1 MPIVNVTLP
10 SDGTGADVGDYNPA
24 ILAILAV
31 LNGHIASDNIEPG
44 SLDWSVM
51 SGTMTNV
58 IPSTAMQDSGSME
71 KFRAESKIGFSA
83 SGLVWSA
90 LTGLNA
96 TMTAGVQY
104 TPDGLRRNISAVT
117 SRAFTASKDTY
128 ISISPAGA
136 LSYQEVANN
145 AAQPALGTDYRWLA
159 KVVTSASAITSVTDM
174 RQTGAVG
181 PQNIDWAALP
191 RFSAYSNST
200 VPITNTTLVTPFN
213 QKLFDNYNAYNTST
227 YAYTIPMSGYY
238 QVNTQVWMGWAGAG
252 SSESCSIQMRVNNST
267 VNMPESETMNG
278 SDNTNRIMRPKI
290 STMMYFNAGDT
301 VQVASKFAG
310 ARDIVGSQSHTWFN
324 MYLISK

>member
-58 IPSTAMQDSGSME
+58 IPSTAMQDSGSAE

-96 TMTAGVQY
+96 TMTAGIQY
-104 TPDGLRRNISAVT
+104 TPDGLRRSISAVT

-128 ISISPAGA
+128 ISVSPAGA

-159 KVVTSASAITSVTDM
+159 KVVTSVSAITSVTDM
-174 RQTGAVG
+174 RQTGVIG
-181 PQNIDWAALP
+181 SQNIDWGTLQKPLSFNVGNGTITAGGLII
-191 RFSAYSNST
+191 ST
-200 VPITNTTLVTPFN
+200 NYEFIAGRPYLVATKF
-213 QKLFDNYNAYNTST
+213 F
-227 YAYTIPMSGYY
+227 
-238 QVNTQVWMGWAGAG
+238 QVNGT
-252 SSESCSIQMRVNNST
+252 S
-267 VNMPESETMNG
+267 G
-278 SDNTNRIMRPKI
+278 SDIWTATLTDGGTTMDTYRLSGSNFQRAETNLNIYTPATSGTRNVQLNIIRIQG
-290 STMMYFNAGDT
+290 SGTLYFEQGQLFIAP
-301 VQVASKFAG
+301 VV
-310 ARDIVGSQSHTWFN
+310 
-324 MYLISK
+324 

>member
-71 KFRAESKIGFSA
+71 KWRDEANIGFTA

-96 TMTAGVQY
+96 TMTAGIQY
-104 TPDGLRRNISAVT
+104 TPDGLRRSISAVT
-117 SRAFTASKDTY
+117 SRTFTASKDTY

-136 LSYQEVANN
+136 IAYTEVANN

-159 KVVTSASAITSVTDM
+159 KVVTSVSAITSVTDM
-174 RQTGAVG
+174 RQTAVIG
-181 PQNIDWAALP
+181 SQNIDWATLTNSGVPVINGITLGNATVSYKWWIIGKLVHVELHIIGGTTTSASGLVEIPLP
-191 RFSAYSNST
+191 VPPAAY
-200 VPITNTTLVTPFN
+200 
-213 QKLFDNYNAYNTST
+213 
-227 YAYTIPMSGYY
+227 YY
-238 QVNTQVWMGWAGAG
+238 SQVWQHYGYGIMTDEG
-252 SSESCSIQMRVNNST
+252 SFVYD
-267 VNMPESETMNG
+267 V
-278 SDNTNRIMRPKI
+278 
-290 STMMYFNAGDT
+290 
-301 VQVASKFAG
+301 VVASKG
-310 ARDIVGSQSHTWFN
+310 GSSTYGTLIVKKADTAYVSTSTQVSSTTPFPFGNNDKLS
-324 MYLISK
+324 ISMDYEAA

>member
-58 IPSTAMQDSGSME
+58 IPSTAMQDSGSAE

-96 TMTAGVQY
+96 TMTAGIQY
-104 TPDGLRRNISAVT
+104 TPDGLRRSISAVT

-128 ISISPAGA
+128 VSISPAGA
-136 LSYQEVANN
+136 IAYTEVANN

-159 KVVTSASAITSVTDM
+159 KVVTSASDITSVTDM
-174 RQTGAVG
+174 RQTAVIG
-181 PQNIDWAALP
+181 SQNIDWAASIWYGVLATGTYQ
-191 RFSAYSNST
+191 FTGLADAQQL
-200 VPITNTTLVTPFN
+200 IT
-213 QKLFDNYNAYNTST
+213 
-227 YAYTIPMSGYY
+227 TIPTDRFKNGNGKYRIDLSLEITWGGLASPPS
-238 QVNTQVWMGWAGAG
+238 VRIVL
-252 SSESCSIQMRVNNST
+252 S
-267 VNMPESETMNG
+267 NMINPV
-278 SDNTNRIMRPKI
+278 P
-290 STMMYFNAGDT
+290 AW
-301 VQVASKFAG
+301 VASKANRW
-310 ARDIVGSQSHTWFN
+310 ADTIVLTYIIDFTGTAISVYGVRSDTSSGPSLSLGSCP
-324 MYLISK
+324 MIIAKIG